1 MTRYIYSTPP
11 SSPLSTP
18 PPPPSSPISVQ
29 PHYIQFFI
37 RNVEEL
43 RESNYPLIRFESRAH
58 SHEFIR
64 QMQSEKAYGLP
75 TGHLILNN
83 PQLLPE
89 DVRKKHQYPVAKT
102 PDDIDDADGIEEV
115 TYIMRDGCYSIERNI
130 ALLKSVVEQIENN
143 SLIDHGFQDF
153 VRAYPNTFSQL

>member
-18 PPPPSSPISVQ
+18 TPPISVQ
-29 PHYIQFFI
+29 PHYIQFFV

-43 RESNYPLIRFESRAH
+43 RESNYPLIRFESRTHAY
-58 SHEFIR
+58 EFIL
-64 QMQSEKAYGLP
+64 QMISEKALEMS
-75 TGHLILNN
+75 TGYLILNN
-83 PQLLPE
+83 PQLLPQ
-89 DVRKKHQYPVAKT
+89 DVRKEHQYSVIKI
-102 PDDIDDADGIEEV
+102 PDEDEDEGDEEV
-115 TYIMRDGCYSIERNI
+115 TYTIRDGCYSIERNI

-143 SLIDHGFQDF
+143 SLVDHGFQDF

>member
-1 MTRYIYSTPP
+1 MTNYIYSTPP

-18 PPPPSSPISVQ
+18 THPMSVE
-29 PHYIQFFI
+29 PHYIQFFV

-58 SHEFIR
+58 AYEFIL
-64 QMQSEKAYGLP
+64 QMISEKALGMS
-75 TGHLILNN
+75 TGYLILNN
-83 PQLLPE
+83 PQLLPR
-89 DVRKKHQYPVAKT
+89 DVRKEHQYSVIKI
-102 PDDIDDADGIEEV
+102 PDEDEDEGDEEV
-115 TYIMRDGCYSIERNI
+115 TYTIRDGCYSIERNI

-143 SLIDHGFQDF
+143 SLVDHGFQDF